1 MGQVQRKSYQPESNS
16 RNQLS
21 YNHKNFFVRKSSR
34 KGLHNG
40 FNVQGKRIKDVQK
53 VISLS
58 STSSP
63 LNINTVTIL
72 STTKGSPIAKY
83 AVGTHDIGDF
93 FFVLFI
99 AKFLLHIS
107 HVEIYSAICPHDRP
121 FAFP

>member
-93 FFVLFI
+93 
-99 AKFLLHIS
+99 S
-107 HVEIYSAICPHDRP
+107 SYYS
-121 FAFP
+121 